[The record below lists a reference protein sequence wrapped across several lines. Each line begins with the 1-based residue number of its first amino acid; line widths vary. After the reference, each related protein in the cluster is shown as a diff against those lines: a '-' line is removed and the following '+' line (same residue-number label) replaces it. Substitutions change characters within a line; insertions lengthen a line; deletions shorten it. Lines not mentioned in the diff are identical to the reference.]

1 LPTKHA
7 FRFFV
12 ALTVAFLLVP
22 SFCKCAEEELSIDE
36 ETPEVATPATT
47 PKPGLAATTAPESAA
62 APTPVPAPAPV
73 AQPAP
78 IEPAPVQAPA
88 AAPVSA
94 SEQPAVVPA
103 QAEPVAPQT
112 DTIPAESAED
122 PTQADT
128 AVEEE
133 APAGTVEEETVE
145 EPVAQPEVAPVDA
158 ATPEAPVQAVV
169 PEVSPVVPVP
179 AEALQEPEVA
189 PAPAPQ
195 KAEVVEPVV
204 EDEGNLTIDESDT
217 PASGEGTGIVEE
229 ELVPDTEASAIPAFQ
244 WNPRDSKGAFAEYM
258 NAGISG
264 VTAGYFPAKIVS
276 VSADKRL
283 VAVKNEDVII
293 SGNWRKG
300 QVLAVYQKDN
310 GSKVLK
316 LTGLVSAIGSS
327 GKGNT
332 RATVI
337 RSDDYLEA
345 GNNLLPVE
353 QLQEEFSEQR
363 SLAGRA
369 RLIQAGA
376 EGIVLSS
383 GDNNSIYPGG
393 EEYLL
398 VSRGKRHGVGLA
410 WLCEQIIPGKIGGT
424 TYGRVVRVDSET
436 CFVRIMKLYQ
446 PVQKGDR
453 VKLSISPLV
462 EPNAKSP
469 SKH

>member
-7 FRFFV
+7 FRFFAV
-12 ALTVAFLLVP
+12 LTVAFLLLP

-36 ETPEVATPATT
+36 EIPEVATPATPT
-47 PKPGLAATTAPESAA
+47 S
-62 APTPVPAPAPV
+62 APTPAPAPAPV

-78 IEPAPVQAPA
+78 IAPVATEVPA
-88 AAPVSA
+88 AAPVST
-94 SEQPAVVPA
+94 SEQPAVVPV
-103 QAEPVAPQT
+103 QAEPVAPQAE
-112 DTIPAESAED
+112 TIPTEAIDEPA
-122 PTQADT
+122 QADA

-133 APAGTVEEETVE
+133 APAGTAEEETAE
-145 EPVAQPEVAPVDA
+145 EHVAEPEVAPVDA
-158 ATPEAPVQAVV
+158 ATPEAPVQAVI
-169 PEVSPVVPVP
+169 PEVAPVVPVP
-179 AEALQEPEVA
+179 AEAIPEPEVA
-189 PAPAPQ
+189 PAPTPQ
-195 KAEVVEPVV
+195 KAEVVEPAV
-204 EDEGNLTIDESDT
+204 EDEGNLTIDESDS
-217 PASGEGTGIVEE
+217 PVAGEGTGIVEE

-244 WNPRDSKGAFAEYM
+244 WNPRDSKGAFAEFL

-264 VTAGYFPAKIVS
+264 VSAGYFPAKIVS

-310 GSKVLK
+310 GNKVLR

-363 SLAGRA
+363 NSAGRA